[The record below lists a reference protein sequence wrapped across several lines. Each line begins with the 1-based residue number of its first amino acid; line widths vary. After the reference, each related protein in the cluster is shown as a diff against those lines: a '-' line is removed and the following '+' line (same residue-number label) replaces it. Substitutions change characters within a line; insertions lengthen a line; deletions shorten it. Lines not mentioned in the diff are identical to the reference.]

1 MNNERERALE
11 AARRIAEATDPYE
24 AIDNMQGEEIEA
36 MARALLSSPGGDG
49 MRKALEP
56 FANVVLSSLYSDTDD
71 EGYKAFLDHSA
82 TRDFTRQDV
91 LRARAARDASPS
103 ECAVRRAAKM
113 LLRYDGGEGS
123 ECYHAMKLFDARQ
136 ALRAAL
142 DASPPL
148 DPWQPIATAPKDGK
162 PILAR
167 CQPAYVE
174 TGKHMPF
181 DYQAVVWWRGHRF
194 KDSQWKWRIHHN
206 DSAAEPTHWMPLPA
220 PPSVDGRQGSGE

>member
-142 DASPPL
+142 DASPPI
-148 DPWQPIATAPKDGK
+148 DPWQPIATAPKDGTRIIIAWGGVTTVGK
-162 PILAR
+162 YLDNSKAPYMPWAGWVPVSGDSW
-167 CQPAYVE
+167 PA
-174 TGKHMPF
+174 G
-181 DYQAVVWWRGHRF
+181 R
-194 KDSQWKWRIHHN
+194 
-206 DSAAEPTHWMPLPA
+206 PTHWKPLPA